1 MVSGTDGGAASV
13 DRPVHTQTVP
23 TGPTVAAPSGGVQS
37 IERAFELLELLADA
51 GGTLGLS
58 ELATSS
64 GLPLPTIHRLV
75 RTLVNRGYVRQES
88 SRRYSLGSRLIRL
101 GDTSSRLLGAWLQ
114 PYLVE
119 LVTLTD
125 ETANLAML
133 DGDEVVYIAQAPS
146 PHQMRMFTEPGRRV
160 RAHCTAVGKAL
171 LSQLPTDQVRAA
183 LARTGMPAIT
193 STTITDPDVLL
204 DQLELIRAQG
214 YAVDD
219 GEQEV
224 GVRCFAVTI
233 PDAPSRLAISA
244 SGPQPRMT
252 DAAAAR
258 IVPALTRIAQVISAS
273 IAAAGRAGSG

>member
-1 MVSGTDGGAASV
+1 VVSVGGGVASV
-13 DRPVHTQTVP
+13 DPPVHTQTVP
-23 TGPTVAAPSGGVQS
+23 TKPSSAAASGGVQS

-58 ELATSS
+58 ELAAAS

-75 RTLVNRGYVRQES
+75 RTLVNRGYVRQEP

-119 LVTLTD
+119 LVTVTG

-171 LSQLPTDQVRAA
+171 LSQLPADQVRAA

-204 DQLELIRAQG
+204 AQLELIRAQG

-233 PDAPSRLAISA
+233 PDAPARLAISS

-252 DAAAAR
+252 DEAAAR
-258 IVPALTRIAQVISAS
+258 IVPALARIAGVISES
-273 IAAAGRAGSG
+273 IAAAGRNGTG